1 MSASAVPETT
11 ARRAHSGDY
20 ERYAVFAA
28 ILVLVIGCYMVIRPF
43 LIAFIWGVI
52 ISISTRGL
60 YDRCLKLVGGRAKL
74 AAGLAALFLVAVLLI
89 PIAALA
95 LNLAE
100 GIPKLTAWFDGIMA
114 GGLKEPPSWLEG
126 LPLVGRAAAD
136 KWRAFAADPTLLRE
150 QLRPILGP
158 LKGFLVAAVGGIGV
172 GLVQFALALVVTGLL
187 YVRGNK
193 FAAAVD
199 RVVYRLGGE
208 FGRRQIAVVRSTVRG
223 VFNGMLGTCAVQAV
237 LAMIGFWIAG
247 IPSVLL
253 LGVGTFFLSVI
264 PGGPALLWA
273 PAAIW
278 LFATGSTGR
287 GIFLV
292 AWGVLIVGGSDN
304 IVRPL
309 LIGKGIDAPLALV
322 FLGVIGGVFAFGFL
336 GLFIGPVLLIVAYNL
351 LDEWLSTASVPSAPA
366 TAVSKP

>member
-1 MSASAVPETT
+1 MSASAPPEPTV
-11 ARRAHSGDY
+11 RRLHSGDY

-28 ILVLVIGCYMVIRPF
+28 ILLLVVGCYMVIRPF

-60 YDRCLKLVGGRAKL
+60 YRRCLRMVGGRAKL
-74 AAGLAALFLVAVLLI
+74 AAALAALFLVAVLLI

-95 LNLAE
+95 LNLAD
-100 GIPKLTAWFDGIMA
+100 GIPKLTVWFDGIIT

-126 LPLVGRAAAD
+126 LPLVGRRAAEW
-136 KWRAFAADPTLLRE
+136 WRSVAADPNLLRE
-150 QLRPILGP
+150 QLKPLFGP
-158 LKGFLVAAVGGIGV
+158 VKTFMVAAVGGIGV
-172 GLVQFALALVVTGLL
+172 GLIQFALALVVTGLL
-187 YVRGNK
+187 FVRGQK
-193 FAAAVD
+193 VADAVD
-199 RVVYRLGGE
+199 RITYRLGGE

-247 IPSVLL
+247 IPNVFL

-273 PAAIW
+273 PAALW
-278 LFATGSTGR
+278 LYSNDSTGR
-287 GIFLV
+287 AIFL
-292 AWGVLIVGGSDN
+292 ALWGIVIVGGSDN

-309 LIGKGIDAPLALV
+309 LIGKGIDAPIALV

-336 GLFIGPVLLIVAYNL
+336 GLFIGPVLLVVAYNL
-351 LDEWLSTASVPSAPA
+351 FDEWLSTESARASPAPQA
-366 TAVSKP
+366 

>member
-1 MSASAVPETT
+1 MSASAVPEPT
-11 ARRAHSGDY
+11 ARRLSGDY

-28 ILVLVIGCYMVIRPF
+28 VLLLVIGCYLVIRPF

-60 YDRCLKLVGGRAKL
+60 YQRCLRLVGGRAKL
-74 AAGLAALFLVAVLLI
+74 AAALAALFLVAVLLI
-89 PIAALA
+89 PIGALA
-95 LNLAE
+95 LNLAD
-100 GIPKLTAWFDGIMA
+100 GVPQLTAWFDSAMS

-126 LPLVGRAAAD
+126 LPLVGRSAAE
-136 KWRAFAADPTLLRE
+136 KWRAFAADPNLLRE
-150 QLRPILGP
+150 RMKPILGP
-158 LKGFLVAAVGGIGV
+158 LKAFLVAAVGGIGV
-172 GLVQFALALVVTGLL
+172 GLLQFALALVVTGLL
-187 YVRGNK
+187 YVRGEK
-193 FAAAVD
+193 FAAAMD
-199 RVVYRLGGE
+199 RVTLRLGGE

-247 IPSVLL
+247 IPSVFL

-273 PAAIW
+273 PAALW
-278 LFATGSTGR
+278 LYSHDSTGR
-287 GIFLV
+287 AIFL
-292 AWGVLIVGGSDN
+292 ALWGIVIVGGSDN
-304 IVRPL
+304 VVRPL

-336 GLFIGPVLLIVAYNL
+336 GLFIGPVLLVVAYNL
-351 LDEWLSTASVPSAPA
+351 FEEWLNTASAPA
-366 TAVSKP
+366 APAATPTR

>member
-1 MSASAVPETT
+1 MSASTPPEPTV
-11 ARRAHSGDY
+11 RRLHSGDY

-28 ILVLVIGCYMVIRPF
+28 ILLLVVGCYMVIRPF

-60 YDRCLKLVGGRAKL
+60 YRRCLRIVGGRAKL
-74 AAGLAALFLVAVLLI
+74 AAALAALFLVTVLLI

-95 LNLAE
+95 LNLAD
-100 GIPKLTAWFDGIMA
+100 GIPKLTAWFNGVVA
-114 GGLKEPPSWLEG
+114 GGLKEPPPWLEG
-126 LPLVGRAAAD
+126 LPLVGRRAAEW
-136 KWRAFAADPTLLRE
+136 WRSVAADPNLLRE
-150 QLRPILGP
+150 QLKPLLGP
-158 LKGFLVAAVGGIGV
+158 LKAFMVAAVGGIGV
-172 GLVQFALALVVTGLL
+172 GLIQFALALVVTGLL
-187 YVRGNK
+187 YVRGEK
-193 FAAAVD
+193 VAAAVD
-199 RVVYRLGGE
+199 RISYRLGGE

-247 IPSVLL
+247 IPNVFL

-273 PAAIW
+273 PAALW
-278 LFATGSTGR
+278 LYSNDSTGR
-287 GIFLV
+287 AIFL
-292 AWGVLIVGGSDN
+292 ALWGLVIVGGSDN

-309 LIGKGIDAPLALV
+309 LIGKGIDAPIALV

-336 GLFIGPVLLIVAYNL
+336 GLFIGPVLLVVAYNL
-351 LDEWLSTASVPSAPA
+351 FDEWLSSESARSSPA
-366 TAVSKP
+366 PQP